1 MTVLSGIKWR
11 ASSSSSWSNLL
22 DITFPTN
29 SIYITYTNNSPAN
42 FLGGTWARIGDNR
55 VLIGAGSSYGS
66 GSTGG
71 SANAIV
77 VSHSHTASSASAG
90 AHTHTISAS
99 SAGAHTHSTTS
110 AGSHGHSLVWD
121 SGTYNSSV
129 AGIYP
134 IQCKQG
140 ATGYIGGGT
149 RVISAGAHTH
159 TASSAGAHTHSG
171 SAASAG
177 AHSHTITVASNGS
190 SGTNAN
196 LPPYLGVYFW
206 RRTA

>member
-55 VLIGAGSSYGS
+55 MLIGAGSSYTS

-77 VSHSHTASSASAG
+77 VSHSHSASSGSAG
-90 AHTHTISAS
+90 AHTHTISAY
-99 SAGAHTHSTTS
+99 S
-110 AGSHGHSLVWD
+110 AGSHSHRTTSNGAHNHEFAKMDGSAGTNTGWSVAMQNTTKWYKAG
-121 SGTYNSSV
+121 GTYVYSN
-129 AGIYP
+129 
-134 IQCKQG
+134 
-140 ATGYIGGGT
+140 
-149 RVISAGAHTH
+149 GAHTH
-159 TASSAGAHTHSG
+159 TANSAGAHTHSG
-171 SAASAG
+171 AAASAG
-177 AHSHTITVASNGS
+177 AHSHTISVASNGS

>member
-1 MTVLSGIKWR
+1 MTVLSGIKQR

-55 VLIGAGSSYGS
+55 MLIGAGSSYTS

-90 AHTHTISAS
+90 S
-99 SAGAHTHSTTS
+99 
-110 AGSHGHSLVWD
+110 
-121 SGTYNSSV
+121 
-129 AGIYP
+129 
-134 IQCKQG
+134 
-140 ATGYIGGGT
+140 
-149 RVISAGAHTH
+149 
-159 TASSAGAHTHSG
+159 
-171 SAASAG
+171 
-177 AHSHTITVASNGS
+177 HSHTITVASNGS

>member
-42 FLGGTWARIGDNR
+42 FLGGTWASIGADR
-55 VLIGAGSSYGS
+55 MLIGAGSSYSS

-77 VSHSHTASSASAG
+77 VSHNHSASSASAGAHTHTGSAASAGSHSHSTTSAGSHGHNLVWDSGTYDSSVSGTYPIQCKTGVTGYIGGGSRVISAGSHTHTANSAG

-99 SAGAHTHSTTS
+99 SAGS
-110 AGSHGHSLVWD
+110 
-121 SGTYNSSV
+121 
-129 AGIYP
+129 
-134 IQCKQG
+134 
-140 ATGYIGGGT
+140 
-149 RVISAGAHTH
+149 
-159 TASSAGAHTHSG
+159 
-171 SAASAG
+171 
-177 AHSHTITVASNGS
+177 HSHTITVNSNGS